1 MAKSKVS
8 PLPSDHDWETEDDL
22 RTIRR
27 ARDVMHD
34 ERRMKRVNNL
44 IDNEKAAF
52 DVLQKGLRGREKT

>member
-1 MAKSKVS
+1 MAKIK

-27 ARDVMHD
+27 AREVMHD
-34 ERRMKRVNNL
+34 PKRMKRVNTL

-52 DVLQKGLRGREKT
+52 DQLQKGLRKREKT